1 MKAMKQTIITTYK
14 KIYAGHTDLI
24 MCFVLIILVLF
35 SSALPAQATPEC
47 QRLRSQA
54 ACISKFSN
62 PPVHVNGAQ
71 MPRGNASWLVMVFQS
86 VGWLSVFASHF
97 LYGLANRGCSHASF
111 NEWLLHFPASGLRN
125 NNDGWLG
132 NVGNNGYY
140 WSAVPNNTNNGCNL
154 NFNSGNVNPL
164 NNNTRTYGFAVRAV
178 SEFTAWHV
186 DELTRKSA
194 IIIYYHPLLLNQ

>member
-1 MKAMKQTIITTYK
+1 MKQTIITTYK

-111 NEWLLHFPASGLRN
+111 NEWLLHFPASGLRL
-125 NNDGWLG
+125 NDDGSLSY
-132 NVGNNGYY
+132 VGDGGYY
-140 WSAVPNNTNNGCNL
+140 WSAVPGGTDDGCRL
-154 NFNSGNVNPL
+154 AFGSGGVSPL
-164 NNNTRTYGFAVRAV
+164 SGSTRLYGFAVRAV
-178 SEFTAWHV
+178 SE
-186 DELTRKSA
+186 
-194 IIIYYHPLLLNQ
+194 

>member
-1 MKAMKQTIITTYK
+1 MKQTIITTYK

-111 NEWLLHFPASGLRN
+111 NEWLLHFPASQQRRQQRLLLVGGSEQHEQWLQPELQLGQREPAEQQHSYLWVRGSGCLRIYRLAC
-125 NNDGWLG
+125 G
-132 NVGNNGYY
+132 
-140 WSAVPNNTNNGCNL
+140 
-154 NFNSGNVNPL
+154 
-164 NNNTRTYGFAVRAV
+164 R
-178 SEFTAWHV
+178 V
-186 DELTRKSA
+186 DEKVSYHHLLSSITPQSMKS
-194 IIIYYHPLLLNQ
+194 IERYICSLL